1 MSSKSRQ
8 KQQNSKTLSA
18 SDGKEQVLSVITR
31 LVLYYVDRLEQSQ
44 QQINNE
50 SESETSSSPQR
61 AMESDDELSSSQE
74 ELLEDSHVGKRK
86 KQVKDPNAPKRPR
99 NAFLIYC
106 QNQREQAR
114 EENQNNKEFQGVT
127 RILSRKWKDLP
138 ENERKVYFEMYGKE
152 KLRYEKE
159 MSSYV
164 GASSNN
170 YIGPEDS
177 QRNQNISIMT
187 IEDVNINNVTNS
199 VNEHS
204 ICYDDQA
211 NAEQQQIS
219 SKNAYNHYNCQEEKY
234 QGGVDACATEPGAND
249 IKDHLMMMTI
259 KANGYEEDASN
270 SSGNERMFDELAAD
284 IPYNRFDIIQQ
295 SSTDQSNND
304 AGNWLKKTA
313 ELIVEGGCNLEGYD
327 RHDAHNLLSENED

>member
-18 SDGKEQVLSVITR
+18 SDGKEQVLLVITR

-204 ICYDDQA
+204 ISYDD
-211 NAEQQQIS
+211 
-219 SKNAYNHYNCQEEKY
+219 QEEKY